1 MSQVKEFKV
10 SLTEADEKAFNP
22 GTRTRKRRVGVNAK
36 TTKGGAAD
44 NEGAALAEGVPIPD
58 LRPVAPSI
66 ATTSQSWI
74 PGANSVSSA
83 MPNMSALTTP
93 HVGPTAADIP
103 LNAGPP
109 MKGGAVRLAAKKSA
123 GGAVHSTNS
132 HTNPSASV
140 KNGIQGG
147 GGGGGA
153 AARILTTKKRSA
165 PPPTTRK
172 KPKLIIAPGT
182 GPKHLAKSGSTENV
196 SIDKNRTRKFR
207 ERRISIMVRP
217 TARSAA
223 KKIREKIAV
232 MPIAQI
238 KRTLIRKGI
247 LKPSGK
253 TPPDQMMRSMLRDYL
268 LLHTAD

>member
-44 NEGAALAEGVPIPD
+44 TDGAALAEGVPIPD
-58 LRPVAPSI
+58 LPAVAPSI

-93 HVGPTAADIP
+93 HVGPTAADIS

-123 GGAVHSTNS
+123 GGAVYSTNS
-132 HTNPSASV
+132 HTNPSATV
-140 KNGIQGG
+140 KNGIQVGSG
-147 GGGGGA
+147 
-153 AARILTTKKRSA
+153 ARILTTKKRSA

-172 KPKLIIAPGT
+172 KPKLIISPGT
-182 GPKHLAKSGSTENV
+182 APKHLAKSGPTENV

-207 ERRISIMVRP
+207 ERRISITVRP

-223 KKIREKIAV
+223 KKIREKIAT
-232 MPIAQI
+232 MSIAQI